1 MHRHGGGNEKSP
13 SGAWAACRAACHS
26 FNHNVSD
33 VFFPLLGIRLWVAAF
48 SASVMQKAA
57 TAVAAPACVWVGAA
71 APFLSMWIFCDAVA
85 SHITVIAFSI
95 KPASSHVP
103 HMAVRIQAVA
113 SARRDAEDDF
123 CIILSRGGGEEPSH
137 YFRLRY
143 YVCAQCGELP
153 LW

>member
-1 MHRHGGGNEKSP
+1 MKSRPAAHGLRAGRLATHSIITCQTFFSP
-13 SGAWAACRAACHS
+13 LS
-26 FNHNVSD
+26 
-33 VFFPLLGIRLWVAAF
+33 GIRLWVAAF
-48 SASVMQKAA
+48 NASVMQKAA
-57 TAVAAPACVWVGAA
+57 AAVAAPACVWAGAA

-95 KPASSHVP
+95 KPAPSHVP
-103 HMAVRIQAVA
+103 HMAHIQAVA

-123 CIILSRGGGEEPSH
+123 CIILSCGGGEEPSH

-143 YVCAQCGELP
+143 YMCAQCGELP

>member
-1 MHRHGGGNEKSP
+1 MKSRPAAHGLRAGRLATHSIITCQTFFSP
-13 SGAWAACRAACHS
+13 LS
-26 FNHNVSD
+26 
-33 VFFPLLGIRLWVAAF
+33 GIRLCVAAF
-48 SASVMQKAA
+48 NASVMQKAA
-57 TAVAAPACVWVGAA
+57 AAVAAPVCVWAGAA
-71 APFLSMWIFCDAVA
+71 APFLSMWIFCDAIA

-95 KPASSHVP
+95 KPTPSHVP

-143 YVCAQCGELP
+143 YVCTRCGELP